1 MHWDQAVP
9 LTFFSALH
17 SRNILVFN
25 FYFKHVEEMLLKIS
39 KYDCD
44 SRIVRVFSTS
54 QNIRDIT
61 NIPISMS
68 LAFLLCKCKQRTCHS
83 STSVF
88 ELQQNIF
95 NFYQKWTYDFDLQS
109 SQRVTNLLLVE
120 GRWNEKQMSRAGIL
134 EGKRW
139 SVRHVQ
145 QGVWFTREFSWKWTF
160 DESST
165 DISFRMRR
173 IYTRTVTIFPLHCTY
188 L

>member
-1 MHWDQAVP
+1 MSISVKNIYTTVENAYKIEMCLIHWDQAVP

-25 FYFKHVEEMLLKIS
+25 FYFKHVEEMLLKIP

-54 QNIRDIT
+54 RNVRDIT
-61 NIPISMS
+61 SIPISMS

-95 NFYQKWTYDFDLQS
+95 NFYQKLTYDFDLES
-109 SQRVTNLLLVE
+109 FQRVTNLLLVE
-120 GRWNEKQMSRAGIL
+120 GR
-134 EGKRW
+134 
-139 SVRHVQ
+139 
-145 QGVWFTREFSWKWTF
+145 
-160 DESST
+160 
-165 DISFRMRR
+165 
-173 IYTRTVTIFPLHCTY
+173 
-188 L
+188 